1 MTRQFKSFPAHVSET
16 PLLIG
21 LEGPPGGGK
30 SFSALR
36 LATGM
41 CSVRGGEP
49 FVIDTEGGRA
59 RKYAG
64 QFKFRHVPFDPPY
77 KPADFL
83 QAIEHCVKEGAG
95 AIVVDSASDEHEG
108 SGGVL
113 DWHDEELE
121 RMAGNDW
128 SKRERVGQ
136 AAWIKPKASRRA
148 FINGILR
155 ITTPLI
161 FCFRAREKVKQV
173 KNERGKMEPINIGF
187 QPIAPIEIVHTL
199 DLVCLLPP
207 RAEGVPVWSSE
218 KAGED
223 FILKLPEFLKP
234 FIRDGEPL
242 SEEMGAAFARWAKG
256 QPAVTGS
263 QDTRTAPTSQR
274 DHVTTSQPPADDV
287 PQPLTRDQIIAQA
300 TAAKAMGTD
309 ALRTFWGG
317 LTPAEKKLAG
327 GSEALTM
334 WKADAEL
341 ADQKRETEGVEQ

>member
-1 MTRQFKSFPAHVSET
+1 MTRQFKSSPAAVSET

-30 SFSALR
+30 SYSALR

-41 CSVRGGEP
+41 CRVRGGEP
-49 FVIDTEGGRA
+49 FVVDTEGGRA

-64 QFKFRHVPFDPPY
+64 QFKFRHVPFEPPY
-77 KPADFL
+77 KPSDFL
-83 QAIEHCVKEGAG
+83 TAIEYCVKEGAG
-95 AIVVDSASDEHEG
+95 AVVIDSASDEHEG

-113 DWHDEELE
+113 DWHDEELD
-121 RMAGNDW
+121 RMAGSDW

-173 KNERGKMEPINIGF
+173 KNDRGKMEPTNIGF

-207 RAEGVPVWSSE
+207 RAEGVPVWSSD

-242 SEEMGAAFARWAKG
+242 SEDMGAAFARWAKG
-256 QPAVTGS
+256 ESVTS
-263 QDTRTAPTSQR
+263 SR
-274 DHVTTSQPPADDV
+274 DHVTTSQVEDGPKATPYVPSSEKSTDD
-287 PQPLTRDQIIAQA
+287 LIEEAK
-300 TAAKAMGTD
+300 AAKSFGTE
-309 ALRTFWGG
+309 ALKAFWQR
-317 LTPAEKKLAG
+317 LTPAQKKAVG
-327 GSEALTM
+327 GTDALTM

-341 ADQKRETEGVEQ
+341 ADQERAKEAAE